1 MSAAAVAQV
10 ARRLEALE
18 LQTLRSLCEKQ
29 HAEIDRLRE
38 HVDRA
43 EEVAEFWREE
53 ALELQEQLC
62 EVTNGRLGLTQGGHL
77 VVTA

>member
-1 MSAAAVAQV
+1 MSAAAVARV

-53 ALELQEQLC
+53 AIELQQQLC
-62 EVTNGRLGLTQGGHL
+62 EVTDGRPGLTQGGRL
-77 VVTA
+77 FVTG